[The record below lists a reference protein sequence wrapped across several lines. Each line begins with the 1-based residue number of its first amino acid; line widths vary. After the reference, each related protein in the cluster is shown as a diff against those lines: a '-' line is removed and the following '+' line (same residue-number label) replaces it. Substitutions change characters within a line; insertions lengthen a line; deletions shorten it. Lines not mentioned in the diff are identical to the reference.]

1 MYKNKKIL
9 SVALSLGMVM
19 SAGAEVVNVTTMRHA
34 GPFGV
39 KAPYQVDSLDVN
51 SKKFEEASLLDLPLP
66 LGLLA
71 DGKEWS
77 DTILPVADG
86 NALHLLS
93 LIHI

>member
-51 SKKFEEASLLDLPLP
+51 SKNLKRRRFLTFRCLSDCLLTVKS
-66 LGLLA
+66 GA
-71 DGKEWS
+71 
-77 DTILPVADG
+77 TRYYR
-86 NALHLLS
+86 
-93 LIHI
+93 